1 MELNLSSEVR
11 KYIYIVTGIAS
22 PIMYYLNQQNVVND
36 FWIGLFAVVVTAVNS
51 LAAYNV
57 SNK

>member
-1 MELNLSSEVR
+1 MELNLSSEAR